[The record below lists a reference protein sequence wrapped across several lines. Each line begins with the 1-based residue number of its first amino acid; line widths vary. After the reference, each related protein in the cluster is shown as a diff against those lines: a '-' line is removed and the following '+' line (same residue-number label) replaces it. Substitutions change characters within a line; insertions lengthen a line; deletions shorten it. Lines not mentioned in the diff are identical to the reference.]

1 MNPGGNVMPNSFGKK
16 IKKSQIILHWFI
28 VVLSL
33 VICCPSITDAKKPAE
48 SSPPAIAE
56 RIKAAGIDQFARIDT
71 DVYRGASPTE
81 DGLQT
86 LARAHVKTL
95 VCLRDEIPYSKKA
108 KELGFQVVHI
118 PPSVF
123 DTPSRETVIRFL
135 EATTEPASKPVF
147 FHCLK
152 GEDRTGVMAAIF
164 RIQVQGWSEEMAI
177 AEMKEFG
184 FSQVFIDLKKA
195 ISSYREAGLK
205 TSVDAQDKDVKVLF
219 ESGNS
224 FFQSGNFEK
233 AIVDYKSA
241 LQKNQDF
248 TEARLGIA
256 QALSKTGNTAQAF
269 AELRQAMIR
278 AGFQEERVIVAR
290 VTIKILAE
298 TSARGDLP
306 SYGLDMAER
315 EWAVL
320 EVAGAEDQESLLR
333 LGDLFQRGLLLSR
346 SLEAFDRAK
355 AKGKLPGKEVEMQ
368 VERIRTVYSYAP
380 RSELGKKLGLILQ
393 VNRGQVAALLIQEL
407 RVDRLRALH
416 GPPTWQPTLEK
427 PGTAPTVKDI
437 ADSPHRD
444 DINRVLALGVRG
456 LEPFPDQTF
465 RPASVVSRAEFV
477 VILEDV
483 LTRLTQDQTL
493 PTKLFGKSPR
503 FRDVAPG
510 VWYQSAADLARELG
524 LFEPAPGEA
533 ATFKPLNPITGY
545 ETLQAFRLLRKSLD
559 IRSRAIVIVVDAL
572 RDESAY
578 YPLDSGLLPNMS
590 RLIQKRG
597 VVRFERCLSALPSVT
612 LPNHTTIFTGVYP
625 GRHRVTGNEWFDR
638 SIDDSKPLYQRTRE
652 YVKYGTEE
660 DPGLGRSWSF
670 GGIPIHDMDMA
681 PDVKTIYEAFK
692 EAETKR
698 GRKAS
703 TAVVFDPVRRGADT
717 VINPDLFDALISLN
731 ILPFV
736 NQYALLD
743 KSAMK
748 KAVEL
753 IKSDDAPELMGIWLS
768 GLDGWSHA
776 NGPGPAGGPKD
787 RQALYVSEK
796 IDPLIGDLV
805 KTLEKRGLIDET
817 VIFLVSDH
825 GQADTIGK
833 DEYAIDAEKV
843 YRAFA
848 GSPYPPPLDKEG
860 RLDKRSVNFGVAI
873 MANSNGNAALV
884 SIRRPG
890 MGWKSLPSQA
900 DLEAVATL
908 ILKEPYVSR
917 IFFLGPKTP
926 GKDPVVYVQTHNDG
940 APSIMRLDKESSE
953 LIVLRAL
960 GLAGSSRSGDLLIEA
975 KSPYYFAPWGSV
987 YLGQHGRGERLEDH
1001 VPLLIL
1007 NPPGGRRHIVKSVVE
1022 IADIG
1027 PTVAGTL
1034 GFLNYLPTDGKDL
1047 LDPPRIF
1054 ISSHAEDQQVPARQN
1069 ISILGFVKDSV
1080 GVQRVEFRV
1089 GEEGRFKTA
1098 SGTSLWEA
1106 QFKLPPGRHAI
1117 FIRAVDETGIQSTV
1131 RFHLVAR

>member
-1 MNPGGNVMPNSFGKK
+1 MPHSYGKK
-16 IKKSQIILHWFI
+16 IKKSRIILHWFA
-28 VVLSL
+28 VALL
-33 VICCPSITDAKKPAE
+33 LLICCPHIAVAKPEAGP
-48 SSPPAIAE
+48 SSPAAAE
-56 RIKAAGIDQFARIDT
+56 HIKAAGIDRFARIDT

-81 DGLQT
+81 DGLRT

-108 KELGFQVVHI
+108 TELGFRIVHI
-118 PPSVF
+118 PLPVF

-135 EATTEPASKPVF
+135 EATTDPASKPVF

-152 GEDRTGVMAAIF
+152 GEDRTGVMAAVY

-184 FSQVFIDLKKA
+184 FSQVFIDLKKTIA
-195 ISSYREAGLK
+195 SYRKAGQK
-205 TSVDAQDKDVKVLF
+205 TSADAQDKDVKALF
-219 ESGNS
+219 ESGS
-224 FFQSGNFEK
+224 RLFESGHLEK
-233 AIVDYKSA
+233 AVIDYQSA

-248 TEARLGIA
+248 TDARLGLA
-256 QALSKTGNTAQAF
+256 QALSKTGNTARAF

-278 AGFQEERVIVAR
+278 TGSQEERVIVAR

-298 TSARGDLP
+298 TSARGELP
-306 SYGLDMAER
+306 SYGFDMAER

-320 EVAGAEDQESLLR
+320 ELAGAEDQESLLM
-333 LGDLFQRGLLLSR
+333 LGDLFQRGLLFSR
-346 SLEAFDRAK
+346 SLEAFDRAR
-355 AKGKLPGKEVEMQ
+355 ARGRLPGKEIEMQ

-380 RSELGKKLGLILQ
+380 RSELGKQLGLMLQ
-393 VNRGQVAALLIQEL
+393 VNRGEVAALLVHEL
-407 RVDRLRALH
+407 RVDRLRALY

-427 PGTAPTVKDI
+427 PGTAPAVKDI

-444 DINRVLALGVRG
+444 DINRILALGIRG

-465 RPASVVSRAEFV
+465 RPAAVVSRAEFV

-483 LTRLTQDQTL
+483 LTRVTRDQTL
-493 PTKLFGKSPR
+493 PTKLLGKSPR
-503 FRDVAPG
+503 FRDVTAG
-510 VWYQSAADLARELG
+510 VWYQSAADLVRELG

-545 ETLQAFRLLRKSLD
+545 ETLQAFRLLRKRLD
-559 IRSRAIVIVVDAL
+559 IRSRAIVVVVDAL

-578 YPLDSGLLPNMS
+578 YPLDTGLLPHVS
-590 RLIQKRG
+590 RLIRKRG
-597 VVRFERCLSALPSVT
+597 VVRFERCLAALPSVT

-670 GGIPIHDMDMA
+670 GGIPIHDMDMSA
-681 PDVKTIYEAFK
+681 EVRTIYEAFK

-717 VINPDLFDALISLN
+717 VINPDFFDALISLN

-753 IKSDDAPELMGIWLS
+753 IKRDDAPELMGIWLS

-776 NGPGPAGGPKD
+776 HGPGPAGGPKD
-787 RQALYVSEK
+787 RQAHYIAEK

-805 KTLEKRGLIDET
+805 KALEKRGLIDET

-825 GQADTIGK
+825 GQADTVGK

-848 GSPYPPPLDKEG
+848 GSQYPPPLDTEG
-860 RLDKRSVNFGVAI
+860 RLDKRSINFGVAI

-890 MGWKSLPSQA
+890 MGWKSLPAQA
-900 DLEAVATL
+900 DLEAVAAL

-926 GKDPVVYVQTHNDG
+926 GKEPVAYVQTRG
-940 APSIMRLDKESSE
+940 EGTPSIMRSDQESSE

-1007 NPPGGRRHIVKSVVE
+1007 NPPGGRRHTVKSVVE

-1034 GFLNYLPTDGKDL
+1034 GFLDYLPSDGKDL

-1080 GVQRVEFRV
+1080 GIQSVEFRV
-1089 GEEGRFKTA
+1089 GEEGGFKTA

-1106 QFKLPPGRHAI
+1106 RIKLPPGRHAV
-1117 FIRAVDETGIQSTV
+1117 FVRAVDETGIQSTV